1 MRLDAMDAVRRAKAD
16 FTKRVHSLG
25 KVVAKNDAKANKKIE
40 KLTGVVRRNEAKS
53 RSGRKLI
60 AALEESNKAEL
71 KVSLRGAIM
80 KGEKR
85 ANGLMKMSKKMNK
98 ATVAATKMRLSTEIS
113 RLSKETHKSLE
124 AIALASKSARAQL
137 KKEMLYAIRSSAD
150 VAKKDLGLAVRN
162 AKKKMVKF
170 LAKSARI
177 KARSAMQ
184 RKALAASIARNSR
197 SVSRML
203 RDAVATQSRAQLAL
217 HAETAKKIK
226 RTNTRVTAYAK
237 RMAAN
242 ARKTAADL
250 KANTAVIMG
259 KISAERSRAKAAVRG
274 ARAADAARFGSAMKF
289 LGKSLRKAE
298 RESNAKFGK
307 AYRTMAKNRAHAD
320 QALATSTNG
329 LNDALAKQAA
339 LADSRF
345 SKTVKSLGK
354 ARAQAARQVRQLR
367 KGFTTAL
374 YGVTAHIKDVETRVT
389 GEISVVSGEVISLKA
404 NQMRVNRR
412 VSAEIRRVS
421 KLSNQRYSQ
430 ARRARGKLK
439 RLMDENKAAASAEVS
454 ALRKSTQTRLTHLR
468 SRAARNRVEMARD
481 LTKAT
486 KKMYERMAQM
496 QKVNSKSNRK
506 MNRSI
511 SASAVATR
519 NALRRAKQLF
529 AAKVVMVSNTV
540 AANLKRNTRDIARL
554 TGVVHNIKKAS
565 AADRKLIRVQ
575 TKSLEADMNK
585 SITRAIQIGEA
596 KAKAVEQRIASNLKG
611 TKRFLQVELSAKCE
625 RMADNVF
632 KIVNGKRQKI
642 ADNYLSLKAYAV
654 SVADKVTDYVGK
666 GKGRNLSSI
675 GDLLTTIGAIGA
687 VRAAKAVGLGLG
699 GSKIPALF
707 SGKSVKVSN
716 AVSKINGLVNEYTQ
730 SVAQVRARWPLGL
743 GKYLL
748 DKLEVS
754 MMAKGVLEVDKIS
767 GKHGNFV
774 FVNGRS
780 VGLSN
785 KLTDF
790 STLAARMTTYEGTL
804 AKLTAK
810 LSTKIKSHSKKK
822 FFAKPP
828 EWNGQ

>member
-1 MRLDAMDAVRRAKAD
+1 M
-16 FTKRVHSLG
+16 G
-25 KVVAKNDAKANKKIE
+25 
-40 KLTGVVRRNEAKS
+40 
-53 RSGRKLI
+53 
-60 AALEESNKAEL
+60 
-71 KVSLRGAIM
+71 
-80 KGEKR
+80 
-85 ANGLMKMSKKMNK
+85 
-98 ATVAATKMRLSTEIS
+98 
-113 RLSKETHKSLE
+113 
-124 AIALASKSARAQL
+124 
-137 KKEMLYAIRSSAD
+137 
-150 VAKKDLGLAVRN
+150 
-162 AKKKMVKF
+162 
-170 LAKSARI
+170 
-177 KARSAMQ
+177 
-184 RKALAASIARNSR
+184 
-197 SVSRML
+197 
-203 RDAVATQSRAQLAL
+203 RAQLAL

-250 KANTAVIMG
+250 KANTAAIMG
-259 KISAERSRAKAAVRG
+259 KIAAERSRAKAAVRG
-274 ARAADAARFGSAMKF
+274 ARAADAARFSSAMKF

-345 SKTVKSLGK
+345 SKTVKNLAK

-367 KGFTTAL
+367 KGFTTSL

-412 VSAEIRRVS
+412 VAAEIRRVS

-439 RLMDENKAAASAEVS
+439 RLMDENKAAAAAEVA

-468 SRAARNRVEMARD
+468 S
-481 LTKAT
+481 KAT

-496 QKVNSKSNRK
+496 QKVNMKNNRK
-506 MNRSI
+506 LNRSI

-554 TGVVHNIKKAS
+554 TGVVHNIAKAG

-575 TKSLEADMNK
+575 NKALEADMNK

-596 KAKAVEQRIASNLKG
+596 KAKAVEQRIAANLKG

-675 GDLLTTIGAIGA
+675 GDLLPTIGAIGA
-687 VRAAKAVGLGLG
+687 VRAVKATGLGLG
-699 GSKIPALF
+699 GTKIPALF
-707 SGKSVKVSN
+707 AGKSIKVSN

-730 SVAQVRARWPLGL
+730 SVSQVRSRWPLGL

-810 LSTKIKSHSKKK
+810 LSPHIKSHSKKK

-828 EWNGQ
+828 EWNGN

>member
-1 MRLDAMDAVRRAKAD
+1 M
-16 FTKRVHSLG
+16 G
-25 KVVAKNDAKANKKIE
+25 
-40 KLTGVVRRNEAKS
+40 
-53 RSGRKLI
+53 
-60 AALEESNKAEL
+60 
-71 KVSLRGAIM
+71 
-80 KGEKR
+80 
-85 ANGLMKMSKKMNK
+85 
-98 ATVAATKMRLSTEIS
+98 
-113 RLSKETHKSLE
+113 
-124 AIALASKSARAQL
+124 
-137 KKEMLYAIRSSAD
+137 
-150 VAKKDLGLAVRN
+150 
-162 AKKKMVKF
+162 
-170 LAKSARI
+170 
-177 KARSAMQ
+177 
-184 RKALAASIARNSR
+184 
-197 SVSRML
+197 
-203 RDAVATQSRAQLAL
+203 RAQLAL

-250 KANTAVIMG
+250 KANTAAIMG
-259 KISAERSRAKAAVRG
+259 KIAAERSRAKAAVRG
-274 ARAADAARFGSAMKF
+274 ARAADAARFSSAMKF

-345 SKTVKSLGK
+345 SKTVKNLAK

-367 KGFTTAL
+367 KGFTTSL

-439 RLMDENKAAASAEVS
+439 RLMDENKAAAAAEVA

-481 LTKAT
+481 LTK
-486 KKMYERMAQM
+486 
-496 QKVNSKSNRK
+496 VNMKNNRK
-506 MNRSI
+506 LNRSI

-554 TGVVHNIKKAS
+554 TGVVHNIAKAG

-575 TKSLEADMNK
+575 TKALEADMNK

-596 KAKAVEQRIASNLKG
+596 KAKAVEQRIAANLKG

-632 KIVNGKRQKI
+632 KIINGKRQKI

-675 GDLLTTIGAIGA
+675 GDLLSTIGAIGA
-687 VRAAKAVGLGLG
+687 VRAVKATGLGLG
-699 GSKIPALF
+699 GTKIPALF
-707 SGKSVKVSN
+707 AGKSIKVSN

-730 SVAQVRARWPLGL
+730 SVSQVRSRWPLGL

-810 LSTKIKSHSKKK
+810 LSPHIKSHSKKK

-828 EWNGQ
+828 EWNGN

>member
-1 MRLDAMDAVRRAKAD
+1 M
-16 FTKRVHSLG
+16 G
-25 KVVAKNDAKANKKIE
+25 
-40 KLTGVVRRNEAKS
+40 
-53 RSGRKLI
+53 
-60 AALEESNKAEL
+60 
-71 KVSLRGAIM
+71 
-80 KGEKR
+80 
-85 ANGLMKMSKKMNK
+85 
-98 ATVAATKMRLSTEIS
+98 
-113 RLSKETHKSLE
+113 THKSLE
-124 AIALASKSARAQL
+124 AIALESKSARAQL

-150 VAKKDLGLAVRN
+150 VAKKDLSLAVRN

-250 KANTAVIMG
+250 KANTAAIMG

-329 LNDALAKQAA
+329 LNDAL
-339 LADSRF
+339 
-345 SKTVKSLGK
+345 
-354 ARAQAARQVRQLR
+354 
-367 KGFTTAL
+367 
-374 YGVTAHIKDVETRVT
+374 YGVTAHIKDVETRIT

-632 KIVNGKRQKI
+632 KMVNGKRQKI

-654 SVADKVTDYVGK
+654 AVADKVTDYVGK
-666 GKGRNLSSI
+666 GKGRNLSS
-675 GDLLTTIGAIGA
+675 
-687 VRAAKAVGLGLG
+687 
-699 GSKIPALF
+699 KIPALF
-707 SGKSVKVSN
+707 SGKSIKVSN

-743 GKYLL
+743 GKYLV
-748 DKLEVS
+748 DKLEIS
-754 MMAKGVLEVDKIS
+754 MMANGVLEVDKTQ
-767 GKHGNFV
+767 GKRGNFV

-790 STLAARMTTYEGTL
+790 STLASRMTTYEGTL

>member
-1 MRLDAMDAVRRAKAD
+1 M
-16 FTKRVHSLG
+16 G
-25 KVVAKNDAKANKKIE
+25 
-40 KLTGVVRRNEAKS
+40 
-53 RSGRKLI
+53 
-60 AALEESNKAEL
+60 
-71 KVSLRGAIM
+71 
-80 KGEKR
+80 
-85 ANGLMKMSKKMNK
+85 
-98 ATVAATKMRLSTEIS
+98 
-113 RLSKETHKSLE
+113 
-124 AIALASKSARAQL
+124 
-137 KKEMLYAIRSSAD
+137 
-150 VAKKDLGLAVRN
+150 
-162 AKKKMVKF
+162 
-170 LAKSARI
+170 
-177 KARSAMQ
+177 
-184 RKALAASIARNSR
+184 
-197 SVSRML
+197 
-203 RDAVATQSRAQLAL
+203 RAQLAL

-250 KANTAVIMG
+250 KANTAAIMG
-259 KISAERSRAKAAVRG
+259 KIAAERSRAKAAVRG
-274 ARAADAARFGSAMKF
+274 ARAADAARFSSAMKF

-345 SKTVKSLGK
+345 SKTVKNLAK

-367 KGFTTAL
+367 KGFTTSL

-389 GEISVVSGEVISLKA
+389 GEISVVSCEVISLKA

-439 RLMDENKAAASAEVS
+439 RLMDEHKAAAAAEVA

-496 QKVNSKSNRK
+496 QKVNMKNNRK
-506 MNRSI
+506 LNRSI

-554 TGVVHNIKKAS
+554 TGVVHNIAKAG

-575 TKSLEADMNK
+575 TKALEADMNK

-596 KAKAVEQRIASNLKG
+596 KAKAVEQRIAANLKG

-642 ADNYLSLKAYAV
+642 ADNYLSL
-654 SVADKVTDYVGK
+654 ADKVTDYVGK

-675 GDLLTTIGAIGA
+675 GDLLSTIGAIGA
-687 VRAAKAVGLGLG
+687 VRAVKATGLGLG
-699 GSKIPALF
+699 GTKIPALF
-707 SGKSVKVSN
+707 AGKSIKVSN

-730 SVAQVRARWPLGL
+730 SVSQVRSRWPLGL

-810 LSTKIKSHSKKK
+810 LSPHIKSHSKKK

-828 EWNGQ
+828 EWNGN